1 MADSLSD
8 LLSQLSAGIAAQLGL
23 HFPRERWR
31 DLERGMRSAAREF
44 GFQDIESCAQWMVS
58 SPLTKSQLE
67 VLASHLTVG
76 ETYFFRERRG
86 FAALEEHVLPA
97 LLRARRNTEKRL
109 RIWSAGCCTGEEP
122 YSLAI
127 LLSKVIPD
135 WKDWNI
141 TILATDIN
149 PRFLQKA
156 SAGTYSE
163 WSFRDAPAGIKE
175 RYFTRTREGRFEI
188 LSAMKEMVTFS
199 FLNLAEDTY
208 PSLLN
213 NTNAVDMIFCR
224 NVLMYF
230 TPERVK
236 QCIHKLYLSLV
247 DGGWLFVSPAEGSHI
262 LFSQFMPVNFS
273 GVTLYRK
280 GASSELR
287 VASSELQVPSSE
299 LRVPSF
305 ELQVPSSKVISPRS
319 LSQPETGNSRSAT
332 FFDEAEK
339 TAEVQPTPYLQA
351 STLYEQGRYT
361 EATEKIVDCLTQ
373 HPDDAKA
380 MTLLARA
387 YANQGKLAGAL
398 EWCER
403 GIAADKL
410 NAGLHYLRAAVLQ
423 EQGVLNEAMRSLK
436 RALYLDPD
444 FALAHFALG
453 SLARRQGKLRES
465 HKHFDNALA
474 LLRVCPQEEIV
485 PESEGLTARRLME
498 IIASTAKVSSE

>member
-1 MADSLSD
+1 MTRSLSD
-8 LLSQLSAGIAAQLGL
+8 LLLSQLSELIAARMGL

-97 LLRARRNTEKRL
+97 LLRARRDTEKRL

-127 LLSKVIPD
+127 LLSRMIPD
-135 WKDWNI
+135 WKDWHI

-149 PRFLQKA
+149 SRFLQKA

-175 RYFTRTREGRFEI
+175 RYFTRTRENRFEI

-280 GASSELR
+280 VASSELR
-287 VASSELQVPSSE
+287 VASPELQVASIE
-299 LRVPSF
+299 VA
-305 ELQVPSSKVISPRS
+305 SPPS
-319 LSQPETGNSRSAT
+319 LSEPETRNLKPETSFNSEPHITRAKPG
-332 FFDEAEK
+332 EKRAEP
-339 TAEVQPTPYLQA
+339 QPTPPTDA
-351 STLYEQGRYT
+351 FALYEQGRSA
-361 EATEKIVDCLTQ
+361 EAVEKLVVWLPQ
-373 HPDDAKA
+373 NQDDAKA
-380 MTLLARA
+380 MTLAARA
-387 YANQGKLAGAL
+387 YADQGKLVEAL

-403 GIAADKL
+403 AIVADKL
-410 NAGLHYLRAAVLQ
+410 NAGLHYLRATILQ
-423 EQGVLNEAMRSLK
+423 EQGVLNEARGSLK

-444 FALAHFALG
+444 FTLAHFVLG

-465 HKHFDNALA
+465 QKHFDNALA
-474 LLRVCPQEEIV
+474 LLHVCPQEEIV
-485 PESEGLTARRLME
+485 PESEGMTAGRLME
-498 IIASTAKVSSE
+498 IIRGNRHD